1 MVKRMNFLQ
10 IRIFL
15 KHIQNQLCSYIC
27 INTICDL
34 MNLDILSYGFMQRAL
49 LTGIVVAITCSMIG
63 LFLVLKRYSLFGD
76 ALSHTAFGGIALG
89 FFLNIYPIWTATVVC
104 VATALGI
111 TKLRK
116 STKISGDAA
125 IAVLFSAGLAMGV
138 LLVSASHGF
147 TIDLFSFLFGSILLT
162 SMQDTLLILAI
173 SCGVIVTLIAI
184 RKPLIHFTFDE
195 EQAKVHGIP
204 IEKLNYLFVAL
215 AAVTVIATMRLVGI
229 LLISALIV
237 LPNITSIMMGKGFKK
252 TIMISISIS
261 VIAVVV
267 GITTSY
273 YLNLAPAGTIVMLMV
288 AMFVGTLMAKH
299 VGLFST
305 KAQEIITSP

>member
-1 MVKRMNFLQ
+1 M
-10 IRIFL
+10 I
-15 KHIQNQLCSYIC
+15 
-27 INTICDL
+27 L

-49 LTGIVVAITCSMIG
+49 LTGIVVSITCSMIG

-76 ALSHTAFGGIALG
+76 ALSHVAFGGIALG
-89 FFLNIYPIWTATVVC
+89 YFFNIYPIWTAFAVSVS
-104 VATALGI
+104 TALGI

-125 IAVLFSAGLAMGV
+125 IAVLLSSGFAMGV
-138 LLVSASHGF
+138 LLISASHGF

-162 SMQDTLLILAI
+162 SMQDALLIVAV

-252 TIMISISIS
+252 TMMISISLS
-261 VIAVVV
+261 VSAVIA
-267 GITTSY
+267 GITISY
-273 YLNLAPAGTIVMLMV
+273 YFNLAPAGTIVMLMV
-288 AMFVGTLMAKH
+288 AMFVGTLIAKH
-299 VGLFST
+299 VGMFST
-305 KAQEIITSP
+305 KILNENNLSATN

>member
-1 MVKRMNFLQ
+1 M
-10 IRIFL
+10 I
-15 KHIQNQLCSYIC
+15 
-27 INTICDL
+27 
-34 MNLDILSYGFMQRAL
+34 LDILSYGFMQRAL
-49 LTGIVVAITCSMIG
+49 LTGIVVSITCSMIG

-76 ALSHTAFGGIALG
+76 ALSHVAFGGIALG
-89 FFLNIYPIWTATVVC
+89 FFLNVYPIWTALAVSVS
-104 VATALGI
+104 TALGI

-125 IAVLFSAGLAMGV
+125 IAVLLSSGFAMGV
-138 LLVSASHGF
+138 LLISASHGF

-162 SMQDTLLILAI
+162 SMQDALLIVVV

-204 IEKLNYLFVAL
+204 VEKLNYLFVAL

-237 LPNITSIMMGKGFKK
+237 LPNITSIMMGRGFKK
-252 TIMISISIS
+252 TMMISISLS
-261 VIAVVV
+261 VSAVIA
-267 GITTSY
+267 GITISY
-273 YLNLAPAGTIVMLMV
+273 YFNLAPAGTIVMLMV
-288 AMFVGTLMAKH
+288 AMFVGTLIAKH
-299 VGLFST
+299 VGLFSKT
-305 KAQEIITSP
+305 VNENNLSIAN

>member
-1 MVKRMNFLQ
+1 MNF
-10 IRIFL
+10 
-15 KHIQNQLCSYIC
+15 
-27 INTICDL
+27 
-34 MNLDILSYGFMQRAL
+34 DILSYGFMQRAL
-49 LTGIVVAITCSMIG
+49 LTGIVVSITCSMIG

-76 ALSHTAFGGIALG
+76 ALSHVAFGGIALG
-89 FFLNIYPIWTATVVC
+89 FFLNIYPIWTAFA
-104 VATALGI
+104 VAVSTALGI

-125 IAVLFSAGLAMGV
+125 IAVLLSSGFAMGV
-138 LLVSASHGF
+138 LLISASHGF

-162 SMQDTLLILAI
+162 NMQDALLIVAV
-173 SCGVIVTLIAI
+173 SCGVIATLIAI

-204 IEKLNYLFVAL
+204 VEKLNYLFVAL

-252 TIMISISIS
+252 TMLISISLS
-261 VIAVVV
+261 VSAVIA
-267 GITTSY
+267 GITISY
-273 YLNLAPAGTIVMLMV
+273 YFNLAPSGTIVMLMV
-288 AMFVGTLMAKH
+288 AMFVGTLIAKH
-299 VGLFST
+299 IGMFSKT
-305 KAQEIITSP
+305 INEHNLSTIS

>member
-1 MVKRMNFLQ
+1 M
-10 IRIFL
+10 I
-15 KHIQNQLCSYIC
+15 
-27 INTICDL
+27 
-34 MNLDILSYGFMQRAL
+34 LDILSYGFMQRGL
-49 LTGIVVAITCSMIG
+49 LTGIVVSITCSMMG

-76 ALSHTAFGGIALG
+76 ALSHVAFGGIALG
-89 FFLNIYPIWTATVVC
+89 FFLNIYPIWTAFAVSVS
-104 VATALGI
+104 TALGI

-125 IAVLFSAGLAMGV
+125 IAVLLSSGFAMGV
-138 LLVSASHGF
+138 LLISASHGF

-162 SMQDTLLILAI
+162 SVQDALLIVAV

-204 IEKLNYLFVAL
+204 VEKLNYLFVAL

-237 LPNITSIMMGKGFKK
+237 LPNITSIMMGKGFKN
-252 TIMISISIS
+252 TMLISISLS
-261 VIAVVV
+261 VSAVVA
-267 GITTSY
+267 GITMSY
-273 YLNLAPAGTIVMLMV
+273 YFNLAPSGTIVMLMV
-288 AMFVGTLMAKH
+288 AMFVGTLVAKH
-299 VGLFST
+299 FGMFSKKT
-305 KAQEIITSP
+305 LHEHNMSTVS

>member
-1 MVKRMNFLQ
+1 
-10 IRIFL
+10 
-15 KHIQNQLCSYIC
+15 
-27 INTICDL
+27 

-49 LTGIVVAITCSMIG
+49 LTGIVVSITCSMIG

-76 ALSHTAFGGIALG
+76 ALSHVAFGGIALG
-89 FFLNIYPIWTATVVC
+89 YFFNIYPIWTAFAVSVS
-104 VATALGI
+104 TALGI

-125 IAVLFSAGLAMGV
+125 IAVLLSSGFAMGV
-138 LLVSASHGF
+138 LLISASHGF

-162 SMQDTLLILAI
+162 SMQDALLIVAV

-252 TIMISISIS
+252 TMMISISLS
-261 VIAVVV
+261 VSAVIA
-267 GITTSY
+267 GITISY
-273 YLNLAPAGTIVMLMV
+273 YFNLAPAGTIVMLMV
-288 AMFVGTLMAKH
+288 AMFVGTLIAKH
-299 VGLFST
+299 VGMFST
-305 KAQEIITSP
+305 KILNENNLSTTN

>member
-1 MVKRMNFLQ
+1 
-10 IRIFL
+10 
-15 KHIQNQLCSYIC
+15 
-27 INTICDL
+27 
-34 MNLDILSYGFMQRAL
+34 MQRGL
-49 LTGIVVAITCSMIG
+49 LTGIVVSITCSMIG

-76 ALSHTAFGGIALG
+76 ALSHVAFGGIALG
-89 FFLNIYPIWTATVVC
+89 FFLNIYPIWTAFAVSVS
-104 VATALGI
+104 TALGI

-125 IAVLFSAGLAMGV
+125 IAVLLSSGFAMGV
-138 LLVSASHGF
+138 LLISASHGF

-162 SMQDTLLILAI
+162 SVQDALLIVAV

-204 IEKLNYLFVAL
+204 VEKLNYLFVAL

-237 LPNITSIMMGKGFKK
+237 LPNITSIMMGKGFKN
-252 TIMISISIS
+252 TMLISISLS
-261 VIAVVV
+261 VSAVIA
-267 GITTSY
+267 GITISY
-273 YLNLAPAGTIVMLMV
+273 YFNLAPSGTIVMLMV
-288 AMFVGTLMAKH
+288 AMFVGTLIAKH
-299 VGLFST
+299 FGMFST
-305 KAQEIITSP
+305 KSLDKHNLSVAS

>member
-1 MVKRMNFLQ
+1 
-10 IRIFL
+10 
-15 KHIQNQLCSYIC
+15 
-27 INTICDL
+27 
-34 MNLDILSYGFMQRAL
+34 MNLDILSYGFMQRGL
-49 LTGIVVAITCSMIG
+49 LTGIVVSITCSMIG

-76 ALSHTAFGGIALG
+76 ALSHVAFGGIALG
-89 FFLNIYPIWTATVVC
+89 FFLNIYPIWTAFAVSVT
-104 VATALGI
+104 TALGI

-125 IAVLFSAGLAMGV
+125 IAVLLSSGFAMGV
-138 LLVSASHGF
+138 LLISASHGF

-162 SMQDTLLILAI
+162 SIQDTLLIVAV

-204 IEKLNYLFVAL
+204 VEKLNYLFVAL

-237 LPNITSIMMGKGFKK
+237 LPNITSIMMGMGFKK
-252 TIMISISIS
+252 TMLISISLS
-261 VIAVVV
+261 VSAVIV
-267 GITTSY
+267 GITISY
-273 YLNLAPAGTIVMLMV
+273 YFNLAPSGTIVMLMV
-288 AMFVGTLMAKH
+288 AMFVGTLIARH
-299 VGLFST
+299 VGIFST
-305 KAQEIITSP
+305 KTLNKHDVSTVS

>member
-1 MVKRMNFLQ
+1 
-10 IRIFL
+10 
-15 KHIQNQLCSYIC
+15 
-27 INTICDL
+27 
-34 MNLDILSYGFMQRAL
+34 MNLDIISYGFMQRAL
-49 LTGIVVAITCSMIG
+49 LTGVAVSITCSIIG

-76 ALSHTAFGGIALG
+76 ALSHVAFGGIALG
-89 FFLNIYPIWTATVVC
+89 YFINIYPIWTAFAVSVS
-104 VATALGI
+104 TALGI

-125 IAVLFSAGLAMGV
+125 IAVLLSSGFAMGV
-138 LLVSASHGF
+138 LLISASHGF

-162 SMQDTLLILAI
+162 SVQDTMLIVAV
-173 SCGVIVTLIAI
+173 SCGVITALVMV

-204 IEKLNYLFVAL
+204 IERLNYLFVAL

-252 TIMISISIS
+252 TVMISISLS
-261 VIAVVV
+261 VSAVVA
-267 GITTSY
+267 GITISY
-273 YLNLAPAGTIVMLMV
+273 YFNLAPAGTIVMLMV
-288 AMFVGTLMAKH
+288 AMFVGTLAAKH

-305 KAQEIITSP
+305 KVPARQDGMAAVS

>member
-1 MVKRMNFLQ
+1 M
-10 IRIFL
+10 I
-15 KHIQNQLCSYIC
+15 
-27 INTICDL
+27 
-34 MNLDILSYGFMQRAL
+34 LDILSYGFMQRAL
-49 LTGIVVAITCSMIG
+49 LTGIVVSITCSMIG

-76 ALSHTAFGGIALG
+76 ALSHVAFGGIALG
-89 FFLNIYPIWTATVVC
+89 FFLNVYPIWTALAVSVS
-104 VATALGI
+104 TALGI

-125 IAVLFSAGLAMGV
+125 IAVLLSSGFAMGV
-138 LLVSASHGF
+138 LLISASHGF

-162 SMQDTLLILAI
+162 SMQDALLIVVV

-204 IEKLNYLFVAL
+204 VEKLNYLFVAL

-237 LPNITSIMMGKGFKK
+237 LPNITSIMMGRGFKK
-252 TIMISISIS
+252 TMVISISLSIS
-261 VIAVVV
+261 AVIA
-267 GITTSY
+267 GITISY
-273 YLNLAPAGTIVMLMV
+273 YFNLAPAGTIVMLMV
-288 AMFVGTLMAKH
+288 AMFVGTLIAKH
-299 VGLFST
+299 VGLFSKT
-305 KAQEIITSP
+305 VNENNLSIVN

>member
-1 MVKRMNFLQ
+1 MIHM
-10 IRIFL
+10 I
-15 KHIQNQLCSYIC
+15 
-27 INTICDL
+27 
-34 MNLDILSYGFMQRAL
+34 LDILSYGFMQRAL
-49 LTGIVVAITCSMIG
+49 LTGIIVSITCSMIG

-76 ALSHTAFGGIALG
+76 ALSHVAFGGIALG
-89 FFLNIYPIWTATVVC
+89 FFLNVYPIWTALAVSVS
-104 VATALGI
+104 TALGI

-125 IAVLFSAGLAMGV
+125 IAVLLSSGFAMGV
-138 LLVSASHGF
+138 LLISASHGF

-162 SMQDTLLILAI
+162 SMQDALLIVVV

-204 IEKLNYLFVAL
+204 VEKLNYLFVAL

-237 LPNITSIMMGKGFKK
+237 LPNITSIMMGRGFKK
-252 TIMISISIS
+252 TMMISISLS
-261 VIAVVV
+261 VSAVIA
-267 GITTSY
+267 GITISY
-273 YLNLAPAGTIVMLMV
+273 YFNLAPAGTIVMLMV
-288 AMFVGTLMAKH
+288 AMFVGTLIAKH
-299 VGLFST
+299 IGLFSKT
-305 KAQEIITSP
+305 VNENNLAITN

>member
-1 MVKRMNFLQ
+1 M
-10 IRIFL
+10 I
-15 KHIQNQLCSYIC
+15 
-27 INTICDL
+27 
-34 MNLDILSYGFMQRAL
+34 LDILSYGFMQRAL
-49 LTGIVVAITCSMIG
+49 LTGIIVSITCSMIG

-76 ALSHTAFGGIALG
+76 ALSHVAFGGIALG
-89 FFLNIYPIWTATVVC
+89 FFLNVYPIWTALAVSVS
-104 VATALGI
+104 TALGI

-125 IAVLFSAGLAMGV
+125 IAVLLSSGFAMGV
-138 LLVSASHGF
+138 LLISASHGF

-162 SMQDTLLILAI
+162 SMQDALLIVAV

-204 IEKLNYLFVAL
+204 VEKLNYLFVAL

-237 LPNITSIMMGKGFKK
+237 LPNITSIMMGRGFKK
-252 TIMISISIS
+252 TMVISISLS
-261 VIAVVV
+261 VSAVIA
-267 GITTSY
+267 GITISY
-273 YLNLAPAGTIVMLMV
+273 YFNLAPAGTIVMLMV
-288 AMFVGTLMAKH
+288 AMFVGTLIAKH
-299 VGLFST
+299 IGLFSKT
-305 KAQEIITSP
+305 VNENNPSIIN

>member
-1 MVKRMNFLQ
+1 
-10 IRIFL
+10 
-15 KHIQNQLCSYIC
+15 
-27 INTICDL
+27 
-34 MNLDILSYGFMQRAL
+34 MQRAL

-76 ALSHTAFGGIALG
+76 ALSHVAFGGIALG
-89 FFLNIYPIWTATVVC
+89 FFLNIYPIWTAFAVSVS
-104 VATALGI
+104 TALGI

-125 IAVLFSAGLAMGV
+125 IAVLLSSGFAMGV
-138 LLVSASHGF
+138 LLISASHGF

-162 SMQDTLLILAI
+162 NVQDTLLIVAV
-173 SCGVIVTLIAI
+173 SCGVIATLIAI

-237 LPNITSIMMGKGFKK
+237 LPNITSILMGKGFKK
-252 TIMISISIS
+252 TILISISIS
-261 VIAVVV
+261 VTAVIV
-267 GITTSY
+267 GITISY
-273 YLNLAPAGTIVMLMV
+273 YFNLAPAGTIVMLMV
-288 AMFVGTLMAKH
+288 AMFVGTLAAKH
-299 VGLFST
+299 AGLFS
-305 KAQEIITSP
+305 KNVLQEENNPLTNH

>member
-1 MVKRMNFLQ
+1 MNV
-10 IRIFL
+10 
-15 KHIQNQLCSYIC
+15 
-27 INTICDL
+27 
-34 MNLDILSYGFMQRAL
+34 DILSYGFMQRAL
-49 LTGIVVAITCSMIG
+49 VTGIIVSITCSMIG

-76 ALSHTAFGGIALG
+76 ALSHVAFGGIALG
-89 FFLNIYPIWTATVVC
+89 FFLNIYPIWTAFAVSVS
-104 VATALGI
+104 TALGI

-125 IAVLFSAGLAMGV
+125 IAVLLSSGFAMGV
-138 LLVSASHGF
+138 LLISASHGF

-162 SMQDTLLILAI
+162 SMQDTLLIVAV
-173 SCGVIVTLIAI
+173 SCGVIATLIII

-204 IEKLNYLFVAL
+204 VEKLNYLFVAL

-237 LPNITSIMMGKGFKK
+237 LPNITSIMMGRGFK
-252 TIMISISIS
+252 TTMMISISLS
-261 VIAVVV
+261 VSAVIA
-267 GITTSY
+267 GITISY
-273 YLNLAPAGTIVMLMV
+273 YFNLAPAGTIVMLMV
-288 AMFVGTLMAKH
+288 AMFVGTLMARH

-305 KAQEIITSP
+305 KIQNERNLSTVS

>member
-1 MVKRMNFLQ
+1 
-10 IRIFL
+10 
-15 KHIQNQLCSYIC
+15 
-27 INTICDL
+27 

-49 LTGIVVAITCSMIG
+49 LTGVMVSITCSIIG

-76 ALSHTAFGGIALG
+76 ALSHVAFGGIALG
-89 FFLNIYPIWTATVVC
+89 FFLNIYPIWTAFAVSVS
-104 VATALGI
+104 TALGI

-125 IAVLFSAGLAMGV
+125 IAVLLSSGFAMGV
-138 LLVSASHGF
+138 LLISASHGF

-162 SMQDTLLILAI
+162 SAQDTLIILAV
-173 SCGVIVTLIAI
+173 SCGVIVTLVVI

-252 TIMISISIS
+252 TILISISIS
-261 VIAVVV
+261 VTAVIA

-273 YLNLAPAGTIVMLMV
+273 YFNLAPAGTIVMLMV
-288 AMFVGTLMAKH
+288 AMFVGTLIAKH

-305 KAQEIITSP
+305 KTLTNENNLLNST

>member
-1 MVKRMNFLQ
+1 
-10 IRIFL
+10 
-15 KHIQNQLCSYIC
+15 
-27 INTICDL
+27 
-34 MNLDILSYGFMQRAL
+34 MQRAL
-49 LTGIVVAITCSMIG
+49 LTGVMVSITCSIIG

-76 ALSHTAFGGIALG
+76 ALSHVAFGGIALG
-89 FFLNIYPIWTATVVC
+89 YFLNIYPIWTAFAVSVS
-104 VATALGI
+104 AALGM

-125 IAVLFSAGLAMGV
+125 IAVLLSSGFAMGV
-138 LLVSASHGF
+138 LLISASHGF

-162 SMQDTLLILAI
+162 SMQDTLTILAV
-173 SCGVIVTLIAI
+173 SCGVIVSLIAI
-184 RKPLIHFTFDE
+184 RKPMIHFTFDE

-261 VIAVVV
+261 VIAVIA

-273 YLNLAPAGTIVMLMV
+273 YFNLAPAGTIVMLMV
-288 AMFVGTLMAKH
+288 AIFVGTLIAKH

-305 KAQEIITSP
+305 KTLASESNLISSN

>member
-1 MVKRMNFLQ
+1 
-10 IRIFL
+10 
-15 KHIQNQLCSYIC
+15 
-27 INTICDL
+27 

-49 LTGIVVAITCSMIG
+49 LTGIVVSITCSMIG

-76 ALSHTAFGGIALG
+76 ALSHVAFGGIALG
-89 FFLNIYPIWTATVVC
+89 FFLNVYPIWTAFAVSVS
-104 VATALGI
+104 TALGI

-125 IAVLFSAGLAMGV
+125 IAVLLSSGFAMGV
-138 LLVSASHGF
+138 LLISASHGF

-162 SMQDTLLILAI
+162 SMQDALLIVAV
-173 SCGVIVTLIAI
+173 SCGVIATLVAI
-184 RKPLIHFTFDE
+184 RKPMIHFTFDE

-204 IEKLNYLFVAL
+204 VEKLNYLFVAL

-237 LPNITSIMMGKGFKK
+237 LPNITSIMMGKGFKE
-252 TIMISISIS
+252 TMMISISLS
-261 VIAVVV
+261 VSAVIA
-267 GITTSY
+267 GITISY

-288 AMFVGTLMAKH
+288 AMFVGTLIAKH
-299 VGLFST
+299 VGMFST
-305 KAQEIITSP
+305 NIFDENNLSTVN

>member
-1 MVKRMNFLQ
+1 
-10 IRIFL
+10 
-15 KHIQNQLCSYIC
+15 
-27 INTICDL
+27 

-49 LTGIVVAITCSMIG
+49 LTGIVISITCSMIG

-76 ALSHTAFGGIALG
+76 ALSHVAFGGIALG
-89 FFLNIYPIWTATVVC
+89 FFLNVYPIWTALAVSVS
-104 VATALGI
+104 TALGI

-125 IAVLFSAGLAMGV
+125 IAVLLSSGFAMGV
-138 LLVSASHGF
+138 LLISASHGF

-162 SMQDTLLILAI
+162 SMQDALLIVAV

-204 IEKLNYLFVAL
+204 VEKLNYLFVAL
-215 AAVTVIATMRLVGI
+215 AAVTVIATMRLVGV

-237 LPNITSIMMGKGFKK
+237 VPNITSIMMGKGFKK
-252 TIMISISIS
+252 TMMISISLS
-261 VIAVVV
+261 VSAVIA
-267 GITTSY
+267 GITISY
-273 YLNLAPAGTIVMLMV
+273 YFNLAPAGTIVMLMV
-288 AMFVGTLMAKH
+288 AMFVGTLIAKH
-299 VGLFST
+299 VGMFSRT
-305 KAQEIITSP
+305 LNENNLSTAN

>member
-1 MVKRMNFLQ
+1 
-10 IRIFL
+10 
-15 KHIQNQLCSYIC
+15 
-27 INTICDL
+27 

-49 LTGIVVAITCSMIG
+49 LTGIVVSITCSMIG

-76 ALSHTAFGGIALG
+76 ALSHVAFGGIALG
-89 FFLNIYPIWTATVVC
+89 FFLNVYPIWTAFAVSVS
-104 VATALGI
+104 TALGI

-125 IAVLFSAGLAMGV
+125 IAVLLSSGFAMGV
-138 LLVSASHGF
+138 LLISASHGF

-162 SMQDTLLILAI
+162 STQDSLLIVAV
-173 SCGVIVTLIAI
+173 SCGVIATLIAI

-204 IEKLNYLFVAL
+204 VEKLNYLFVAL
-215 AAVTVIATMRLVGI
+215 AAITVIATMRLVGI

-252 TIMISISIS
+252 TMMISISLS
-261 VIAVVV
+261 VLAVIA
-267 GITTSY
+267 GITISY
-273 YLNLAPAGTIVMLMV
+273 YFNLAPAGSIVMLMV
-288 AMFVGTLMAKH
+288 AMFVGTLIAKH
-299 VGLFST
+299 VGMFPTRTFNENNLST
-305 KAQEIITSP
+305 TN